1 MKWTFELKITLAY
14 LIIGGLYIRF
24 SDLLV
29 EATFTNPDVLTQVQ
43 TYKGWAYVFVTG
55 VFLYV
60 LLKRHLEQL
69 RKAELRARQ
78 GERLTRA
85 FLQNI
90 SHEVRTPMN
99 GIMGIAEILR
109 SQDMTREEQ
118 LNYLETLQFSSRQ
131 LLKLVNDI
139 LDISRVKSDTLPMKA
154 TRFHLSEWAENLAQV
169 WADRQ
174 KPKVQFRFVNEIP
187 SDLETV
193 YYDVD
198 RLTQLVENVLDNA
211 FKFTEEGQVTFIV
224 AMHEGNIIFTIKDTG
239 VGIPQDELPFVYECF
254 RHDSNESI
262 GIVSSTRLGLAIT
275 KGLVDLMDG
284 EVAIR
289 STEGEGTE
297 INIRI
302 PLQLAHERREV
313 SKAVLN

>member
-284 EVAIR
+284 EVAIS